1 MKQLNEYS
9 ITELKAI
16 AYDQLTSIERSQQ
29 VLRTINE
36 ELNRRAQMP
45 PVKENK
51 DEQQVP
57 NSKKR

>member
-45 PVKENK
+45 PVKRK
-51 DEQQVP
+51 Q
-57 NSKKR
+57 R